1 MNYIKKV
8 LIKLLDKIL
17 AFSLQRPSSFPLKL
31 ADIQIKKNHYAH
43 LSTSPPL
50 VYKLKISTNQNV
62 EIMKNY

>member
-31 ADIQIKKNHYAH
+31 ADIQIKKKSLCAFEHIPSAGIQIEN
-43 LSTSPPL
+43 
-50 VYKLKISTNQNV
+50 
-62 EIMKNY
+62 